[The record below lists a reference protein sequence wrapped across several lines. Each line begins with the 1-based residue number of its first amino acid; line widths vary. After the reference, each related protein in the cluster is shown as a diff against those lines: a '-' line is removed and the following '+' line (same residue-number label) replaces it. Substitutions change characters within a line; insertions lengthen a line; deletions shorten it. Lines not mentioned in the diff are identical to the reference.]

1 MPSIFDGDASDSA
14 AVLQWILELNG
25 VRPKSAEKLNEDN
38 VEDSTD
44 DDREPS
50 YYLLRRREGESDQT
64 FVVGNAPSVVLVTAG
79 GVSVYK
85 SEKLIKP
92 FS

>member
-25 VRPKSAEKLNEDN
+25 VRPRSAEKLNEDN

>member
-1 MPSIFDGDASDSA
+1 M
-14 AVLQWILELNG
+14 
-25 VRPKSAEKLNEDN
+25 RPRSAEKLNEDN